1 MAKTIGL
8 IPEKIINYRCFIDG
22 EMSPTALVD
31 VDLPDIQFMSETISG
46 AGIAG
51 EIDSPTLGH
60 FSAFEIGMNF
70 RTLIKDNFKMF
81 SQKIYALEF
90 RAATQSTDMSGGQIN
105 KGKLKVS
112 TRVIPKSLAL
122 GKLEVGKPSGS
133 NQKYS
138 CLYLK
143 VEMDGET
150 VLEIDKINMIFNIN
164 GEDLLEEVRDAMGI

>member
-1 MAKTIGL
+1 MAKTIGI
-8 IPEKIINYRCFIDG
+8 IPEKIINYKCFIDG

-31 VDLPDIQFMSETISG
+31 AELPDIQFMSETISG

-60 FSAFEIGMNF
+60 FQSMEIGLNF
-70 RTLIKDNFKMF
+70 RTLINKNFHNF
-81 SQKIYALEF
+81 TQKVYALEF
-90 RAATQSTDMSGGQIN
+90 RAATQSTDVVGGKIQT
-105 KGKLKVS
+105 GKLKIS
-112 TRVIPKSLAL
+112 TRVVPKNIGL

>member
-81 SQKIYALEF
+81 
-90 RAATQSTDMSGGQIN
+90 
-105 KGKLKVS
+105 
-112 TRVIPKSLAL
+112 
-122 GKLEVGKPSGS
+122 
-133 NQKYS
+133 
-138 CLYLK
+138 
-143 VEMDGET
+143 
-150 VLEIDKINMIFNIN
+150 IN
-164 GEDLLEEVRDAMGI
+164 GEYML

>member
-1 MAKTIGL
+1 MAKTMGV
-8 IPEKIINYRCFIDG
+8 IPEKIINYKCYIDG

-31 VDLPDIQFMSETISG
+31 AELPDIQFMSETISG
-46 AGIAG
+46 
-51 EIDSPTLGH
+51 
-60 FSAFEIGMNF
+60 
-70 RTLIKDNFKMF
+70 TLINQNFHNF
-81 SQKIYALEF
+81 TQKVYALEF
-90 RAATQSTDMSGGQIN
+90 RAATQSTDVVGGKIQT
-105 KGKLKVS
+105 GKLKIS
-112 TRVIPKSLAL
+112 TRVVPKNIAL

>member
-1 MAKTIGL
+1 MAKTIGI
-8 IPEKIINYRCFIDG
+8 IPEKIINYKCFIDG

-70 RTLIKDNFKMF
+70 RTLIKDNFKTF
-81 SQKIYALEF
+81 SQKVYALEF
-90 RAATQSTDMSGGQIN
+90 RVATQSTDMSGGQIN
-105 KGKLKVS
+105 KGRLKIS
-112 TRVIPKSLAL
+112 TRVVPKGLGL

-133 NQKYS
+133 NQKFA
-138 CLYLK
+138 CAYLK
-143 VEMDGET
+143 VEVDNET
-150 VLEIDKINMIFNIN
+150 VLEIDKINMIFNVN
-164 GEDLLEEVRDAMGI
+164 GEDLLAEVRDAIGM

>member
-1 MAKTIGL
+1 MAKTMGV
-8 IPEKIINYRCFIDG
+8 IPEKIINYKCYIDG

-31 VDLPDIQFMSETISG
+31 AELPDIQFMSETISG

-60 FSAFEIGMNF
+60 FQNMEIGG
-70 RTLIKDNFKMF
+70 
-81 SQKIYALEF
+81 KIQ
-90 RAATQSTDMSGGQIN
+90 T
-105 KGKLKVS
+105 GKLKIS
-112 TRVIPKSLAL
+112 TRVVPKNIAL

>member
-122 GKLEVGKPSGS
+122 GKLED
-133 NQKYS
+133 N
-138 CLYLK
+138 
-143 VEMDGET
+143 ET
-150 VLEIDKINMIFNIN
+150 VLEIDKINMIFNVN
-164 GEDLLEEVRDAMGI
+164 GEDLLAEVRDAIGM